1 MRVEFGRK
9 VSLNNKGKVPWNKG
23 KKMSKEWCLKSSKV
37 HKGIRL
43 QQSSYDK
50 MADSMSKLVWITN
63 GVDSKRIPYNEDI
76 PNGWK
81 RGRGS
86 KCKSAISKSCV
97 GRVPSNKGKCM
108 SEEQKIKISQQT
120 KLAMQRP
127 EVRKRF
133 LDGIKK
139 RKSSEN

>member
-1 MRVEFGRK
+1 MRIKFRYHISK
-9 VSLNNKGKVPWNKG
+9 KNKGKAPWNKG
-23 KKMSKEWCLKSSKV
+23 KKMSKEYCLKSSIA
-37 HKGIRL
+37 HKGIKL

-63 GVDSKRIPYNEDI
+63 GIDSKRIPYNEDI

-81 RGRGS
+81 RGRGN
-86 KCKSAISKSCV
+86 KCKNAISKGCV
-97 GRVPSNKGKCM
+97 GRIPSNKGKCM
-108 SEEQKIKISQQT
+108 SEEQKIKISMQT
-120 KLAMQRP
+120 KLAMQRT